1 MDDSTLVV
9 VHRFN
14 NRQEAEM
21 AVSALDAAEI
31 DAMIKDDDAGGMR
44 PSLSF
49 VHGVE
54 VLVRSDDEGAA
65 RDVLDLPAKP
75 VAE

>member
-1 MDDSTLVV
+1 MSESGLVV
-9 VHRFN
+9 VHTFN
-14 NRQEAEM
+14 NRAEAEM
-21 AVSALDAAEI
+21 AVSALAAAEI

-49 VHGVE
+49 VQGVE
-54 VLVRSDDEGAA
+54 VVVRAEDESAA

-75 VAE
+75 SP

>member
-1 MDDSTLVV
+1 MPDSELVV
-9 VHRFN
+9 VHTFN

-21 AVSALDAAEI
+21 AVSALEAAEI

-49 VHGVE
+49 VRGVE
-54 VLVRSDDEGAA
+54 VVVRAEDESAA

-75 VAE
+75 SP

>member
-1 MDDSTLVV
+1 MQDSELVV
-9 VHRFN
+9 VHTFN

-49 VHGVE
+49 VQGVE
-54 VLVRSDDEGAA
+54 VLVRSEDESAA

-75 VAE
+75 VA